1 MKKKTFLFLFILKI
15 FNNNIYYKIR
25 SFLQLRYI
33 YPKKNRF
40 SSFLISILKE
50 KNNKE
55 SKLRKVAA
63 DRVLVREYISSK
75 TEEIILPDLLWLGEL
90 MTQEVYKRLPLIFYL
105 KHRSSSGRTK
115 LIDKSKLSVE
125 SLNKWMRRS
134 SAINYS
140 WITREW
146 YYTNTKEFIAE
157 KIIGTQ
163 ELNDY
168 KFFCCYG
175 KPFLL
180 QVDIDRSNTHKRN
193 IYEIKNKGKEY
204 KLLNLKLHNYELDNR
219 FKICEIDNAYKLA
232 SLLSENFEF
241 IRVDLYILNGNVYF
255 GELTNVPGSGFEKFN
270 PEIYDRYILELFN
283 LAKSK

>member
-15 FNNNIYYKIR
+15 FNNNIYFKIR
-25 SFLQLRYI
+25 SLLQLQYI

-40 SSFLISILKE
+40 SSFLINIVKE

-55 SKLRKVAA
+55 SNLRKVAA
-63 DRVLVREYISSK
+63 DRVLVRKYISSK
-75 TEEIILPDLLWLGEL
+75 TNSIVLPDLLWLGESI
-90 MTQEVYKRLPLIFYL
+90 TQEVYKKLPQKFYL

-115 LIDKSKLSVE
+115 LIDKSKITID
-125 SLNKWMRRS
+125 SLNKWMRNS

-157 KIIGTQ
+157 ENIGAV

-168 KFFCCYG
+168 KFFCSYG

-180 QVDIDRSNTHKRN
+180 QVDIDRQNNHKRN
-193 IYEIKNKGKEY
+193 IYKIKNEGKEY
-204 KLLNLKLHNYELDNR
+204 ALLNLKLHTYELDKR
-219 FKICEIDNAYKLA
+219 FKICEIKHAYDLA
-232 SLLSENFEF
+232 SLLSEDFEF
-241 IRVDLYILNGNVYF
+241 IRVDVYILNGTVYF
-255 GELTNVPGSGFEKFN
+255 GELTNVPGSGFEKFT
-270 PEIYDRYILELFN
+270 PEIYDRHIFELFN
-283 LAKSK
+283 LAKSI